1 MTNPNIEARRRRNWL
16 TVYLIAVASVWSLV
30 VVWALTESEPPQ
42 GRGYYGN
49 VMTLMDQSSA
59 DLFGVAAPGI
69 YVVNKN
75 HKPVTAVRG
84 GLGMIIRGV
93 FTGDGSQ
100 ASVGWRGL
108 SKGLTRTASGI
119 FLLGVVVA
127 SVAGFFAAL
136 FLRLR
141 KPRLIQAEAPP

>member
-1 MTNPNIEARRRRNWL
+1 MKKSKNWIKI
-16 TVYLIAVASVWSLV
+16 YLMAVASVWLLV
-30 VVWALTESEPPQ
+30 VGWALTESEPPQ

-49 VMTLMDQSSA
+49 VMTITDQGSA
-59 DLFGVAAPGI
+59 DLFGVAGPGI

-93 FTGDGSQ
+93 FTGDSSQ

-108 SKGLTRTASGI
+108 AKGLTRTASGI
-119 FLLGVVVA
+119 FLLGVIVA
-127 SVAGFFAAL
+127 SVVGFFVAL
-136 FLRLR
+136 FLQIR
-141 KPRLIQAEAPP
+141 KPRGMQAQAPPQG